1 MHLFIYKK
9 LSKIS
14 AEAAART
21 ASLKPISESAYSLK
35 LGSIGHNNLESVNR
49 ISGLSPSPRNSAE
62 AIVRETAR
70 EDAPEEDDIG
80 ENPETKQQTAQVK
93 EAMHGNEFAVQFGPN
108 TVDEITSA
116 LEHSYKVFWDGSIS
130 LHKDTVHS
138 SSNNKDFLNK
148 LLQVRTQT
156 EGHQEPPVTLIHGME
171 TEQTLRETLLRIKVE
186 QQEEAEAKA
195 RAAAE
200 HVSESDAVD
209 DGTEEQQEDLESK
222 EEVST
227 F

>member
-1 MHLFIYKK
+1 
-9 LSKIS
+9 
-14 AEAAART
+14 
-21 ASLKPISESAYSLK
+21 
-35 LGSIGHNNLESVNR
+35 
-49 ISGLSPSPRNSAE
+49 
-62 AIVRETAR
+62 
-70 EDAPEEDDIG
+70 
-80 ENPETKQQTAQVK
+80 
-93 EAMHGNEFAVQFGPN
+93 MHGNEFAIQFGPN

-171 TEQTLRETLLRIKVE
+171 TEQTLRDTLLRIKVE
-186 QQEEAEAKA
+186 QQEEAEEKA

-200 HVSESDAVD
+200 HVSESDAVED
-209 DGTEEQQEDLESK
+209 EVDEQQEDLESK
-222 EEVST
+222 AEVST